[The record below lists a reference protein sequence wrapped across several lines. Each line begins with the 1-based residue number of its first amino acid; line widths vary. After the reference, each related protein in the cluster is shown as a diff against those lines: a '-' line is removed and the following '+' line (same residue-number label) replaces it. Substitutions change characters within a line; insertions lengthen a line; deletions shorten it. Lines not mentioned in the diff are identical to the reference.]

1 MKFQQGYSQ
10 AQQQTQ
16 KLAMT
21 QKLQQAIQMLQ
32 FNTEELRDYVETV
45 SLENPL
51 IEVVAPKIRSDLAMM
66 GNRSEKSDFIGQ
78 IPDQHESLFEYLI
91 NQIHLNYRDTFLRKI
106 MLVLVE
112 YVDINGYL
120 KVDEEEIKQ
129 EMGATDI
136 QFLDA
141 LTLLQQLDPPGV
153 GARNLQ
159 ECLMLQTERDDYA
172 PDLAYLLLEEAFEKI
187 ANHRFEQ
194 LGKEYNLTMVQVQEI
209 IDYIRSLNPFP
220 GAGFG
225 ESVPD
230 FIIPDLTLIRK
241 EGKLAVLSNKRGQLR
256 LNFNENYFTRL
267 EKQADSE
274 TKEYLKEKLQQ
285 YEWLKRTIGQRK
297 DTILE
302 VGRLI
307 VKYQE
312 PFFLEKKGAL
322 KPLMLKD
329 IAKELEVHESTISRA
344 VNGKYIETDFGVFEL
359 RSFFVN
365 KISDEDTSADEVKQ
379 LIKQFI
385 DDENKNKPL
394 SDQKIADM
402 LKTNGQ
408 KVSRRTVAKY
418 REAMGIASSS
428 KRKRFD

>member
-51 IEVVAPKIRSDLAMM
+51 IEVVAPKIRSDLTMM
-66 GNRSEKSDFIGQ
+66 GNRSEKTDFIGQ

-91 NQIHLNYRDTFLRKI
+91 NQIHLNYRDTFLRKL

-112 YVDINGYL
+112 YVDVNGYL

-136 QFLDA
+136 QLLDA

-159 ECLMLQTERDDYA
+159 ECLMLQTERDNHA
-172 PDLAYLLLEEAFEKI
+172 PDLAYLLLEEAFDQI

-194 LGKEYNLTMVQVQEI
+194 IGKEYKLTMVQVQEI

-241 EGKLAVLSNKRGQLR
+241 EEQLSVLSNKRGQLK
-256 LNFNENYFTRL
+256 LNFNESYFTRL
-267 EKQADSE
+267 EQQADAE

-302 VGRLI
+302 VGKLI

-329 IAKELEVHESTISRA
+329 IAKELEVHESTISRS

-379 LIKQFI
+379 LIQGFI

-418 REAMGIASSS
+418 REALGIASSS

>member
-10 AQQQTQ
+10 SQQQTQ

-66 GNRSEKSDFIGQ
+66 GDRSEKSDFIGQ

-153 GARNLQ
+153 GARDLQ

-194 LGKEYNLTMVQVQEI
+194 LGKEYHLTMVQVQEI

-241 EGKLAVLSNKRGQLR
+241 EGKLEVLSNKRGQLR

-379 LIKQFI
+379 LIKQYI
-385 DDENKNKPL
+385 DAENKNKPL